1 MKASDEFLVTKGKR
15 VVIDHPDGWR
25 YVIEVSEKDEG
36 DMSTYDFSL
45 EELDSEGTWVRGASI
60 PDMWDAS
67 FPALAEAFRF
77 LSPEEER

>member
-1 MKASDEFLVTKGKR
+1 MKASEEFRITKGKR

-25 YVIEVSEKDEG
+25 YVIEVSKDDDG
-36 DMSTYDFSL
+36 DMSIYDFFI
-45 EELDSEGTWVRGASI
+45 EEMDSEDNWIRGDAMLS
-60 PDMWDAS
+60 MWDAS